1 MKAPFE
7 EIFMRRA
14 LALARR
20 GYTAPNPMVGAV
32 LVKEGHIVGEGY
44 HRRAGMPHAEV
55 EALRRAGEK
64 ARGSTLYVTLEP
76 CSHWGRT
83 PPCANALIEAG
94 VRCVYAAMQDPNPQV
109 AGKGF
114 QKLRDA
120 GIEVHV
126 GILQQ
131 QASQLNEIFLK
142 YQTIGLPFVTVKAA
156 MSLDGKIATRTGD
169 SRWISDEPARRLV
182 HRMRARHDAIMVGV
196 GTVQKDDPLL
206 TVRLPRLKEPLRRL
220 RVVVDSALRCP
231 DSARVLDVHEA
242 PTLIVT
248 TDRAPADRLR
258 NLRERGVEVEV
269 LPADETGRVDLRHL
283 IQSLAQRGITGI
295 LCEGGGTLIASLLTH
310 RLVDKVVFFYA
321 PVIIGGSE
329 APTAVEGLGY
339 PLVEHSPRLDRVH
352 WRKIGRDMMVQGYP
366 CWEVGEECSP
376 AS

>member
-83 PPCANALIEAG
+83 PPCADALIEAG

-206 TVRLPRLKEPLRRL
+206 TVRLPRLKEPLPRL